1 MPWNVLEIEVYLRY
15 CNDTVL
21 IRESLDHNENI
32 PEPMDSTGANAFPP
46 SDSTMFGED
55 QHTATPSSLM
65 AELTSWGE
73 FDSLVT
79 AGNIGGLDY
88 MFLGDP
94 TRSWEFDMENNPG
107 RILLQ

>member
-1 MPWNVLEIEVYLRY
+1 
-15 CNDTVL
+15 
-21 IRESLDHNENI
+21 
-32 PEPMDSTGANAFPP
+32 MDSTEASVFPT
-46 SDSTMFGED
+46 SDSTMFGDD
-55 QHTATPSSLM
+55 QPTATPSSLM

-88 MFLGDP
+88 MCLGDP
-94 TRSWEFDMENNPG
+94 TRSWEFDMENIPE

>member
-1 MPWNVLEIEVYLRY
+1 MVMTQTNSR
-15 CNDTVL
+15 
-21 IRESLDHNENI
+21 SLDHNRNTLVAI
-32 PEPMDSTGANAFPP
+32 DPTGTNVFPTSEP
-46 SDSTMFGED
+46 TMFGDD

-94 TRSWEFDMENNPG
+94 SRSWEFDMENNHG

>member
-1 MPWNVLEIEVYLRY
+1 MN
-15 CNDTVL
+15 
-21 IRESLDHNENI
+21 
-32 PEPMDSTGANAFPP
+32 STEACVFPT
-46 SDSTMFGED
+46 SDSTMFGD
-55 QHTATPSSLM
+55 DTATPSSLM

-88 MFLGDP
+88 MFLGEP